1 MARIKKITKTNA
13 RLKNKETISKLNK
26 KSRSSSKPVIKHQT
40 KTTKNSKSI
49 KKIPQI
55 IKKTSKRKSK
65 TEKKELIQ
73 FFIKHQDN
81 PIISPREEN
90 DWESWQTFNP
100 AAINLN
106 NRIHFLY
113 RAIGNDGVSR
123 FGYAASDDGFKI
135 KERLDFPV
143 YEHYSSNDFDITS
156 KILNSLSYFSG
167 GSFKGAEDPRIV
179 RVDSEDKLYLI
190 YTALDNGIRVG
201 LTSIRLNDFLNKNWK
216 WRKTK
221 LISPPNEVHKNWVIF
236 PEKIN
241 NKYAILHSLSPKIS
255 ITYLDDLEFKNN
267 NYLRSYY
274 NGQIKSN
281 KNQWEGWLKGAGPI
295 PLKTKYGWLIF
306 YHALEKNDFSK
317 YKVGAM
323 ILDLNDPTKV
333 IARANR
339 PVLEPDSDYENNGY
353 KPGIVYVSG
362 AVVKDG
368 NLLVYYGGSD
378 SYVCVAY
385 ADFEEFLDKL
395 IKEETPQ
402 LKKKETLKKQK

>member
-1 MARIKKITKTNA
+1 MLIYFGDNVLRNYILKYYEIRGYNQIFIYDNIFIKKPTQESMSNYI
-13 RLKNKETISKLNK
+13 
-26 KSRSSSKPVIKHQT
+26 VIDYK
-40 KTTKNSKSI
+40 
-49 KKIPQI
+49 
-55 IKKTSKRKSK
+55 
-65 TEKKELIQ
+65 
-73 FFIKHQDN
+73 
-81 PIISPREEN
+81 
-90 DWESWQTFNP
+90 
-100 AAINLN
+100 
-106 NRIHFLY
+106 
-113 RAIGNDGVSR
+113 
-123 FGYAASDDGFKI
+123 
-135 KERLDFPV
+135 
-143 YEHYSSNDFDITS
+143 DI
-156 KILNSLSYFSG
+156 
-167 GSFKGAEDPRIV
+167 
-179 RVDSEDKLYLI
+179 
-190 YTALDNGIRVG
+190 
-201 LTSIRLNDFLNKNWK
+201 
-216 WRKTK
+216 
-221 LISPPNEVHKNWVIF
+221 
-236 PEKIN
+236 
-241 NKYAILHSLSPKIS
+241 
-255 ITYLDDLEFKNN
+255 DDLEFKNN

-281 KNQWEGWLKGAGPI
+281 KNQWEGWLKRSWTNSFKNKI
-295 PLKTKYGWLIF
+295 WLVDF

-402 LKKKETLKKQK
+402 LKKKETLKNRNDSKKI